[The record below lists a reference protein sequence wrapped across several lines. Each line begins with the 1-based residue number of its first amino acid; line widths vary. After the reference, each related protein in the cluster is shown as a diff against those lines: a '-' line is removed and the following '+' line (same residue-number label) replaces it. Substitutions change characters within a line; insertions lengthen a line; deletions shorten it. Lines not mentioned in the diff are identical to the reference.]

1 MRESYLLEG
10 DLILS
15 EDGPRR
21 QGLCAYGS
29 QMSNFQL
36 GNKTQSSGE
45 RFWLDSEVVEV
56 DEAKD
61 ERQKETR
68 GQVQS
73 SRER

>member
-1 MRESYLLEG
+1 MS
-10 DLILS
+10 ILNANPLKVTVLS
-15 EDGPRR
+15 LGCLWHIRV
-21 QGLCAYGS
+21 
-29 QMSNFQL
+29 SNFQL
-36 GNKTQSSGE
+36 GNKMWSSGE

-61 ERQKETR
+61 ERQKETK